1 MAEGGEAA
9 GGGPWRGRSGA
20 REPSSLATAVAPGPR
35 GGCAVAA
42 GLAPSR
48 ALRRPVVV
56 GGGREEE
63 VGTPGAGESYGASQ
77 HPRRWAGGGGLA
89 RVPSLS
95 RPARAEAGEQQAGAS
110 GFPRS
115 PRPRSRA
122 GGGRR

>member
-48 ALRRPVVV
+48 ALRGPLVVGGPGGGSWDSRGRQVPRGLAAPAEV
-56 GGGREEE
+56 GGGRG
-63 VGTPGAGESYGASQ
+63 VSPSAFAVPAG
-77 HPRRWAGGGGLA
+77 
-89 RVPSLS
+89 
-95 RPARAEAGEQQAGAS
+95 
-110 GFPRS
+110 
-115 PRPRSRA
+115 
-122 GGGRR
+122 